1 MDKRSSLSHFNQ
13 SVNVPSS
20 KPRNLPY
27 ATDCCPLVRFMFTRL
42 FFMNYLCLLCTMWD
56 LLFLISSSCL
66 LCWNFDMCVLQMTY
80 VDFCRAILCVFIT
93 VVIQCSF
100 LFPHD
105 FYIYLLTFFLRYLNI
120 NIDKFWQSLWYIP
133 QCFTYKIDRAD
144 IVISCYYINT

>member
-27 ATDCCPLVRFMFTRL
+27 TTDCCPLVRFIFTRL
-42 FFMNYLCLLCTMWD
+42 YFMNYLCLLCTMSD
-56 LLFLISSSCL
+56 LLLLISSSCL
-66 LCWNFDMCVLQMTY
+66 LSWNFDMCVLQMTY

-100 LFPHD
+100 LFPYD
-105 FYIYLLTFFLRYLNI
+105 FYIYLLTFFFDTLILILINFGKVCGISLNVLLT
-120 NIDKFWQSLWYIP
+120 K
-133 QCFTYKIDRAD
+133 
-144 IVISCYYINT
+144 